1 MTLLDAVNR
10 ILISTGELPVEA
22 LEENPITEV
31 ALAISHINMAC
42 REVQLAGWYFN
53 SEYIELTPDDKGIIR
68 LPFDT
73 VSVKNL
79 PYGLVLKNDSIYDT
93 TKNSYIIGKKVK
105 ATLISLL
112 PLEKLPETFA
122 LWVTLRAAKKYQDN
136 AITSAEL
143 KSNLEREELE
153 AMLAAKKEDR
163 SITRYNV
170 KSKPSLIKK
179 ILRR

>member
-53 SEYIELTPDDKGIIR
+53 SEYVKLIPDDEGRIK

-73 VSVKNL
+73 LSVKDL
-79 PYGLVLKNDSIYDT
+79 PLGFVYHTAGIYDT
-93 TKNSYIIGKKVK
+93 LKGSYIVSLPVW
-105 ATLISLL
+105 ATVISLL

-163 SITRYNV
+163 SIRRQNI
-170 KSKPSLIKK
+170 KSKPSLIRK

>member
-31 ALAISHINMAC
+31 ALAINHINMAC

-53 SEYIELTPDDKGIIR
+53 SEHVKLMPNDEGRIM

-73 VSVKNL
+73 LSVKDL
-79 PYGLVLKNDSIYDT
+79 PQGFVYHTTGIYDSG
-93 TKNSYIIGKKVK
+93 KSSYNINKPVW
-105 ATLISLL
+105 ATVISLL

-143 KSNLEREELE
+143 KTNIEREELE

-163 SITRYNV
+163 AIMKPNV
-170 KSKPSLIKK
+170 KSKSSLIKR